1 MVIELLIASHL
12 QEKKKT
18 HTLSMN
24 VDNPF
29 TLDIP
34 SHGFAL
40 LIPSNYF
47 GYPEVKYDA
56 AQLDVFRNHPGQSV
70 GLVGPSGGGA
80 RQRGLFFFFVFVR
93 GKILYETYWFYSIK
107 NMI

>member
-1 MVIELLIASHL
+1 
-12 QEKKKT
+12 
-18 HTLSMN
+18 MN

-80 RQRGLFFFFVFVR
+80 RQRGLFFLFLCVAR
-93 GKILYETYWFYSIK
+93 YCMKLIGSIQ
-107 NMI
+107 